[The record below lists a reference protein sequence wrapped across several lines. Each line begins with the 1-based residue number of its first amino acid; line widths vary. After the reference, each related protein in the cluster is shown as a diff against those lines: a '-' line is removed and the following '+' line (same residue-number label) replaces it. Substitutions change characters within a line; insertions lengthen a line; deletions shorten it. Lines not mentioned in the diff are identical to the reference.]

1 MSEYKVP
8 QNVEAEDKLLGPFT
22 FRQFVYLLIVAAMCG
37 IAWGLYQLLPLL
49 VIIPLPVIVFFG
61 ALALPLRKDQPMET
75 YLAALVSFYL
85 KPHRRMWDPD
95 GIESLIEITVPK
107 IVEKQLSKNIT
118 QDDAERRF
126 SYLAD
131 LVDSEGWA
139 IRGKGVQP
147 QSTSMET
154 DVFFTAQHTED
165 ILDENNTVVQ
175 SMDYLMAKEKERL
188 REETLARIRESA
200 AAAAAPP
207 EPAVLIETPSEPL
220 ESAVASPVIDTGA
233 SPVQADATPVTVV
246 PPEPPTTSETTVS
259 PDIMNLAT
267 NDEFSVETIA
277 HEANRIHKKEG
288 DLEDGDVISLR

>member
-37 IAWGLYQLLPLL
+37 IAWGLYQLFPLL
-49 VIIPLPVIVFFG
+49 AIIPLPIIFFFG

-75 YLAALVSFYL
+75 YLAAMVSFYL

-95 GIESLIEITVPK
+95 GVESLIEITVPK
-107 IVEKQLSKNIT
+107 VVEESRSKNIS
-118 QDDAERRF
+118 QEDAERRF

-139 IRGKGVQP
+139 IRGQGLQP
-147 QSTSMET
+147 QGTSMAT
-154 DVFFTAQHTED
+154 DIYYTAQHVD
-165 ILDENNTVVQ
+165 DLLDENNTVVQ

-188 REETLARIRESA
+188 REETLARIRETA
-200 AAAAAPP
+200 AAAAEAAAIAAAPTPQP
-207 EPAVLIETPSEPL
+207 EPVAAET
-220 ESAVASPVIDTGA
+220 SAVDVTPV
-233 SPVQADATPVTVV
+233 ADAAPLAE
-246 PPEPPTTSETTVS
+246 PEPPTTSETTVS

-277 HEANRIHKKEG
+277 HEANRIHKKEEG

>member
-37 IAWGLYQLLPLL
+37 IAWGLYQLFPLL
-49 VIIPLPVIVFFG
+49 AIIPLPIIFFFG

-75 YLAALVSFYL
+75 YLAAMVSFYL

-95 GIESLIEITVPK
+95 GVESLIEITVPK
-107 IVEKQLSKNIT
+107 VVEENRSKNIS
-118 QDDAERRF
+118 QEDAERRF

-139 IRGKGVQP
+139 IRGQGLQP
-147 QSTSMET
+147 QGTSMAT
-154 DVFFTAQHTED
+154 DIYYTAQHAD
-165 ILDENNTVVQ
+165 DLLDENNTVVQ

-188 REETLARIRESA
+188 REETLARIRETA
-200 AAAAAPP
+200 AAAAAEAAAPP
-207 EPAVLIETPSEPL
+207 PVAPAEPVMGDEVAVED
-220 ESAVASPVIDTGA
+220 AA
-233 SPVQADATPVTVV
+233 ADSTVT

-277 HEANRIHKKEG
+277 HEANRIHKKEEG